1 MSPEEFK
8 STLANDA
15 PPAGIPASLTAMWY
29 DGKNDWEQAHG
40 IAQDLPTKEGSWVHA
55 YLHRKEGDSSNAG
68 YWYGRANKVP
78 SKSSLE
84 QEWLAITQSLL
95 KDGPRF
101 QS

>member
-55 YLHRKEGDSSNAG
+55 YLHRKEGDAGNAN
-68 YWYGRANKVP
+68 YWYNRAGRSMP
-78 SKSSLE
+78 DYSLE
-84 QEWLAITQSLL
+84 KEWEEIVRVLTGNS
-95 KDGPRF
+95 R
-101 QS
+101 